1 MKNEYQIF
9 LVVGDATFELKSQS
23 DTGSYEEVMAG
34 MAELK
39 DAENIVA
46 ETVHGVIIAVN
57 GLQYKDAYFIA
68 KKRQEDIS

>member
-9 LVVGDATFELKSQS
+9 MIVGDATYELKSQEG
-23 DTGSYEEVMAG
+23 TGGYDEVMAG

-39 DAENIVA
+39 DAESIVA

-68 KKRQEDIS
+68 KKRQEDIL